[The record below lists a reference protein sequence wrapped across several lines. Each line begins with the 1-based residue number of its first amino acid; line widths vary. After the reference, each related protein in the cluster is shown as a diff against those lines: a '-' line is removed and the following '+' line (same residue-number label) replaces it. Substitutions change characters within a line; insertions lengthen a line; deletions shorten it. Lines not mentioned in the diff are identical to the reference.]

1 MLCQL
6 LTQKLIKCMQICK
19 STFKANLF
27 KHTPTNYVK
36 QRCSEN
42 IFPQNDF
49 LRYIMLLQCNFCTC
63 LILSLFCIYLFHAVV
78 GTNYEWHN
86 FLFAFHHYQIA
97 FHLPNQRDLRP
108 LTLVSSKYHYP
119 SHWSLWPCHSD
130 KTGGSIRSNEC
141 QSGVNGVK
149 FDKS

>member
-1 MLCQL
+1 
-6 LTQKLIKCMQICK
+6 MQICK

-119 SHWSLWPCHSD
+119 SHWSLCRAIQIKQRGQFGQINAKWS
-130 KTGGSIRSNEC
+130 KWSQIWQILRT
-141 QSGVNGVK
+141 
-149 FDKS
+149 F